1 MERQLA
7 CKSCPGPSSPN
18 FFTNLKKKSP
28 IRKVLNEP
36 HNLGNNPDIIDLGQ
50 RSLWEGIDQWRDE
63 EGSAAPG
70 HRRTGAAA
78 MGEVAL
84 DLDAPGLIA
93 GSLVAPL
100 LRRAKGR
107 GSMSRMLW
115 REG

>member
-1 MERQLA
+1 MAPIFMERQLA

-18 FFTNLKKKSP
+18 FFTN
-28 IRKVLNEP
+28 
-36 HNLGNNPDIIDLGQ
+36 
-50 RSLWEGIDQWRDE
+50 QWRDE